1 MADDRTVHEPAR
13 DISLV
18 GEYDVVVVGGGSA
31 GVMAAIGAARAGG
44 TVCLIERFA
53 SVGGAI
59 NMGLMGHFGNRF
71 VTEDGRPIVG
81 GAPLELFDRVIADG
95 ATPYANRQEAF
106 AAGHSMFY
114 RHEHAGHICLQM
126 LQEAGVELWLLAR
139 FSTALRVGDRRAHA
153 TGGGIDVIFE
163 AQSGRYAVRARQ
175 VVDCTGGA
183 DVAEALGALMETGGH
198 KSWGLLFEMGR
209 VDLDRYEAFLDTLSD
224 EDPEWNAWLANYLG
238 MTAEELA
245 QDLYWSEWL
254 DGKRRAW
261 PFRPLL
267 RQAVE
272 AGDLDLIRDLP
283 GGGQIRYGWDGFW
296 PEPWHGPDD
305 VTANVCMVTGL
316 DPTDP
321 RNVTKA
327 EVAARTYAFE
337 FLAFLRKYMPGFE
350 QAAIRTMAAQTMFR
364 GGREIVGETSMDER
378 KGEPLDQ
385 REDVVCLAG
394 GQHAVGLPLG
404 MFAPKGIPNVL
415 VAGKC
420 AADGYRVRASVT
432 CMAAGYS
439 CGILAAMA
447 ARQGVTPMALDPAA
461 RRAELQKHGVLL
473 TPGELPE
480 KPYHMIWEKRPGV
493 PSFDA
498 EDGAKRAKKLS

>member
-1 MADDRTVHEPAR
+1 MVDTQPMIHESAR
-13 DISLV
+13 EIPLV

-31 GVMAAIGAARAGG
+31 GVMAAVGAARAGA
-44 TVCLIERFA
+44 TVCLIERCA

-95 ATPYANRQEAF
+95 ATPYADRQAAF
-106 AAGHSMFY
+106 NAGHSMFY
-114 RHEHAGHICLQM
+114 RHEHAGHACLQM

-139 FSTALRVGDRRAHA
+139 FSTAQAA
-153 TGGGIDVIFE
+153 PEGGVDVIFE
-163 AQSGRYAVRARQ
+163 AQSGRYAVHARQ

-183 DVAEALGALMETGGH
+183 DVAEALGAPMATGGH
-198 KSWGLLFEMGR
+198 KSWGLLFEMGL
-209 VDLDRYEAFLDTLSD
+209 VDLPRYEAFVEALPD
-224 EDPEWNAWLANYLG
+224 EDPKWDAWLANYLG

-254 DGKRRAW
+254 EGKRRAW
-261 PFRPLL
+261 PFRPIL
-267 RQAVE
+267 RAAVD
-272 AGDLDLIRDLP
+272 AGDLDLIRDLD
-283 GGGQIRYGWDGFW
+283 GRGQIRYGWDGFW
-296 PEPWHGPDD
+296 PEPWHGADD

-316 DPTDP
+316 DPSDP
-321 RNVTKA
+321 RSVTKA

-337 FLAFLRKYMPGFE
+337 FLAFLRQYMPGFGH
-350 QAAIRTMAAQTMFR
+350 AVIRTMAAQTMFR
-364 GGREIVGETSMDER
+364 GGREIIGEARFVDRT
-378 KGEPLDQ
+378 GEPLEQ

-394 GQHAVGLPLG
+394 GKVAVGLPLG
-404 MFAPKGIPNVL
+404 MFVPQGVANTL

-420 AADGYRVRASVT
+420 ATDGYSVRASVT

-439 CGILAAMA
+439 CGILAALA
-447 ARQGVTPMALDPAA
+447 ARQGVTPLALDPAA
-461 RRAELQKHGVLL
+461 RRAELERHGVMLM
-473 TPGELPE
+473 PGELPTT
-480 KPYHMIWEKRPGV
+480 PYRMIWEKRPGV
-493 PSFDA
+493 PDFDA